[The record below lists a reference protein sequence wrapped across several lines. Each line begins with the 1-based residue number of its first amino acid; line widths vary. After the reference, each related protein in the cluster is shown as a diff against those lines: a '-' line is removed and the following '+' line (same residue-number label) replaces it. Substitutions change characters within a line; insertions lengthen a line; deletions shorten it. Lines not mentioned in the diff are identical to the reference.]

1 MNTAEYTW
9 GIGRLTLVPAT
20 KVVTRLHTYGKD
32 RVPDW
37 GGVVLAM
44 NHFSWIDVAV
54 FGSASPRTIY
64 YVAKAEAHRVPGLGQ
79 LIRGF
84 GTLSVRRG
92 ESDREAVRL
101 MRQTVRGGRALGV
114 FVEGTRQRSGVPG
127 DVQAGAA
134 MVAINEGVPVIP
146 GAVHGSQT
154 WQLGNFH
161 PVSVAWGE
169 PMRFDGLPRNGRGYR
184 EGSNELKAKI
194 RELWEWLVEVHEL
207 GRPADAT
214 PPR

>member
-1 MNTAEYTW
+1 MNVPELSW
-9 GIGRLTLVPAT
+9 GIGRLTLVPTTYVAA
-20 KVVTRLHTYGKD
+20 RLQHYGKD

-44 NHFSWIDVAV
+44 NHFSWIDVAA
-54 FGSASPRTIY
+54 FGSCCPRTIY
-64 YVAKAEAHRVPGLGQ
+64 YVGKSEAHQVLGLGQ
-79 LIRGF
+79 LIRAF

-101 MRQTVRGGRALGV
+101 MRQTVRDGRALGV
-114 FVEGTRQRSGVPG
+114 FVEGTRQKSGVPG
-127 DVQAGAA
+127 SVQPGAA

-154 WQLGNFH
+154 WRPGNFH
-161 PVSVAWGE
+161 PVSIAWGE
-169 PMRFDGLPRNGRGYR
+169 PMRFDGLARNGRGYR
-184 EGSNELKAKI
+184 EASNEIQAKL
-194 RELWEWLVEVHEL
+194 RELWQWLVELHEL
-207 GRPADAT
+207 GRPRDAI